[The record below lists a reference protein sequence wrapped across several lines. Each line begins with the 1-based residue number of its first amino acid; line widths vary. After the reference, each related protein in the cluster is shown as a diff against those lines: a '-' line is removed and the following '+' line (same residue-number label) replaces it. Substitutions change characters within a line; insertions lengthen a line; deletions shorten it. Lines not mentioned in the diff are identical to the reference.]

1 MVWKSCSEL
10 KLTHIQG
17 PITEEVMFR
26 SLITS
31 LAILTPYTPKQTI
44 LITPLYFGVA
54 HIHHFYESR
63 LTYPQ
68 IPVMGT
74 LFTSLFQFTYT
85 TLFGWYANF
94 VFVRTG
100 SLYSII
106 LIHSFCN
113 WMGFPRLWGRVEPE
127 VVLAPVQPVTED
139 TGRGPAYRPP
149 YRENAPSIFWTVAY
163 YFWLVA
169 GVIGFKT
176 NLWTLTAST
185 NRLGAI

>member
-1 MVWKSCSEL
+1 
-10 KLTHIQG
+10 
-17 PITEEVMFR
+17 MFR

-31 LAILTPYTPKQTI
+31 LAILTSYTPKQTI

-68 IPVMGT
+68 TPVMGT

-127 VVLAPVQPVTED
+127 IVLAPVQPVTED
-139 TGRGPAYRPP
+139 TSRGPAYRPP
-149 YRENAPSIFWTVAY
+149 YQGKAPDVLWTVAY
-163 YFWLVA
+163 YLLLVA
-169 GVIGFKT
+169 GVMAFKT